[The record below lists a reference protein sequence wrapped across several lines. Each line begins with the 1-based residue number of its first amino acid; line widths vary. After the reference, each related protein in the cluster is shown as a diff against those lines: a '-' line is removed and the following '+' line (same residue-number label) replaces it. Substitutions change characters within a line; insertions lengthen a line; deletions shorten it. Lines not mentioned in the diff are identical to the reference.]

1 MALESGDLH
10 AASEFCRLVQAA
22 NLFEYLGVEPTAPTE
37 DVLEAFAKRRRRM
50 QSMQANPKYRESATF
65 LIKNFRTLER
75 VLANPE
81 LHLRQMRREREDE
94 QIPMLELAL
103 QSAMMKGKLSANEET
118 FLRQAAVKLGI
129 SEERYEE
136 VLAVQAAQHNVVLE
150 TGLGMVSDEV
160 TSVAG
165 IPVPTEHEEVP
176 RTSKL
181 RGAEGHGWWDAAF
194 TRLLLETIPAGP
206 GEMVDVYCRAGLSA
220 STILPE
226 RPQLSWTG
234 VDRKPE
240 RLAEAHET
248 LLEQARG
255 DMSRI
260 RLVEGN
266 PGALPLADACMD
278 YAVAI
283 RALANMADTAPV
295 LHESFRVLR
304 PGGRLV
310 IAEPDGLA
318 ETFYFRGHLQHYN
331 AAFHALA
338 VQVDHR
344 LGGEAAAPG
353 RPGIAIGPTLPM
365 RMVAAGFVAGQ
376 VRIHGSHNLQ
386 PITFARFARR
396 LRRYPQALAAVAGLE
411 ASPELER
418 VFDEVQALENRIP
431 GDTVGMGG
439 HLLPLFLAVG
449 EKEST
454 VG

>member
-1 MALESGDLH
+1 
-10 AASEFCRLVQAA
+10 Q
-22 NLFEYLGVEPTAPTE
+22 
-37 DVLEAFAKRRRRM
+37 EAFTKRRRRM
-50 QSMQANPKYRESATF
+50 QRMQANPKFRDSATF
-65 LIKNFRTLER
+65 LIKNYRAIER
-75 VLANPE
+75 VLERPE
-81 LHLRQMRREREDE
+81 AHLHQMKREREDE

-103 QSAMMKGKLSANEET
+103 QSAMTDGKLSANEEA
-118 FLRQAAVKLGI
+118 FLRQAAVNLGI

-136 VLAVQAAQHNVVLE
+136 VLAVQASAHDVVLE
-150 TGLGMVSDEV
+150 GGLSAVSDEV

-165 IPVPTEHEEVP
+165 IPAVMQEGSGPP
-176 RTSKL
+176 TSKL

-194 TRLLLETIPAGP
+194 TRLLLETIPSGP

-240 RLAEAHET
+240 RLEEAEEVLSAQSGGT
-248 LLEQARG
+248 
-255 DMSRI
+255 MSRV
-260 RLVEGN
+260 RLIEGN
-266 PGALPLADACMD
+266 PGALPLPDACMD

-295 LHESFRVLR
+295 LHEAFRVLR
-304 PGGRLV
+304 PGGRLI

-318 ETFYFRGHLQHYN
+318 ETFYFRGHLERYN

-338 VQVDHR
+338 MQVDHR
-344 LGGEAAAPG
+344 LGGEADAPG
-353 RPGIAIGPTLPM
+353 RPGIAIGPTLPA
-365 RMVAAGFVAGQ
+365 RMVAAGFVAGA

-386 PITFARFARR
+386 PITFGKFAKR
-396 LRRYPQALAAVAGLE
+396 LRRYPLALASVAGLE
-411 ASPELER
+411 ESPELER
-418 VFDEVQALENRIP
+418 VFDEVSVLEERIP
-431 GDTVGMGG
+431 GNTVGMGG

-454 VG
+454 AI

>member
-1 MALESGDLH
+1 MEPGDLRV
-10 AASEFCRLVQAA
+10 ASSFCRLVQAA
-22 NLFEYLGVEPTAPTE
+22 NLFEYLGVDPTAPNAE
-37 DVLEAFAKRRRRM
+37 IHDAFTKRRRRM
-50 QSMQANPKYRESATF
+50 QSMQANPKFRDSATF
-65 LIKNFRTLER
+65 LIKNYRTIER
-75 VLANPE
+75 VLDHPE
-81 LHLRQMRREREDE
+81 AHLAQMRREREDE

-103 QSAMMKGKLSANEET
+103 QSAMMDGKLSANEES
-118 FLRQAAVKLGI
+118 FLRQAAVRLGI

-136 VLAVQAAQHNVVLE
+136 VLAVQAAAHNVVLE
-150 TGLGMVSDEV
+150 TGLGTVSDEV
-160 TSVAG
+160 TSVSG
-165 IPVPTEHEEVP
+165 IPIRDPETEIP

-240 RLAEAHET
+240 RLAEARDALAKQSGGT
-248 LLEQARG
+248 
-255 DMSRI
+255 MSRV
-260 RLVEGN
+260 RLIEGN
-266 PGALPLADACMD
+266 PGALPLPDESMD

-295 LHESFRVLR
+295 LHEAYRVLR

-318 ETFYFRGHLQHYN
+318 ETFYFRGHLEHYN
-331 AAFHALA
+331 AAFHALSM
-338 VQVDHR
+338 QVDHR

-353 RPGIAIGPTLPM
+353 RPGIAIGPTLPT
-365 RMVAAGFVAGQ
+365 RMVAAGFVAGA

-396 LRRYPQALAAVAGLE
+396 LRRYPQALASVAGLE
-411 ASPELER
+411 DSPELDR
-418 VFDEVQALENRIP
+418 VFDEVAALEQRIP

-454 VG
+454 LA